1 MQLACQPLFENL
13 CQPDSGP
20 STMPL
25 WLEAASSQ
33 AGEEP
38 RHLGLLN
45 LATTLTRTTK
55 KMCSDA
61 LCSGLASGS
70 SLHSH
75 WFPPYSRAVVPAFL
89 APGTDYIGKNVSMD
103 QACGGGLGSF
113 QHITFTVHF
122 ISNLTPLLIS
132 QE

>member
-1 MQLACQPLFENL
+1 MQLVCQPLLENL

-25 WLEAASSQ
+25 WLEAASSL

-75 WFPPYSRAVVPAFL
+75 WLPPYSRAVVPTQPFWHQGQITSEKMFPWTRHVGEAWDHSSTLHLPCTLFL
-89 APGTDYIGKNVSMD
+89 I
-103 QACGGGLGSF
+103 
-113 QHITFTVHF
+113 
-122 ISNLTPLLIS
+122 
-132 QE
+132 